1 MGGEEISWN
10 PMLSDG
16 DISIENQKPLV
27 GEGEAGSWGHGPAS
41 PPWKALFRGEPRG
54 QGPH

>member
-10 PMLSDG
+10 PVLSDG

-27 GEGEAGSWGHGPAS
+27 GEGEAGSWGHGPVS